1 MGQLDR
7 KVAIVTGA
15 GAGIGK
21 AIATLF
27 AQEGAAVVVTGR
39 RKELLE
45 SVVSQIQRAGG
56 RALAVAGSVADEAHA
71 QAAVA
76 QTRRAFGTVNVLVN
90 NAAIGTFGKL
100 LHETDDTTWDEQLA
114 VNLTGVFR
122 MTRAVVAEM
131 LKVGAGAIVNI
142 SSIGGLVGF
151 PLSAAYGTTKGGLN
165 AFTRCVAMDYAKQGI
180 RCNAVCPG
188 LVDTPMAADL
198 ISNPER
204 MTQVMQAYPLA
215 RPGRPEEVA
224 KLVLYLASDDSAWVT
239 GSLYP
244 IDGGLTAQ

>member
-7 KVAIVTGA
+7 KVALVTGA
-15 GAGIGK
+15 GGGIGK

-27 AQEGAAVVVTGR
+27 AKEGASVVVTGR

-45 SVVSQIQRAGG
+45 GVVSEIQRGGG
-56 RALAVAGSVADEAHA
+56 RALAVAGSVTDEGHA
-71 QAAVA
+71 RSAVA
-76 QTRRAFGTVNVLVN
+76 QTLQTFGRLNVLVN
-90 NAAIGTFGKL
+90 NAAVGAFGKL
-100 LHETDDTTWDEQLA
+100 LHEIDDATWEEQLA

-122 MTRAVVAEM
+122 MTRAVLPEM
-131 LKVGAGAIVNI
+131 LKAGGGAIVNI
-142 SSIGGLVGF
+142 SSVGGLVGF
-151 PLSAAYGTTKGGLN
+151 PFSAAYGATKGGLN
-165 AFTRCVAMDYAKQGI
+165 AFTRCVAMDYAQQGV

-188 LVDTPMAADL
+188 LVDTPMAAEL

-204 MTQVMQAYPLA
+204 MTQVMQAYPLG
-215 RPGRPEEVA
+215 RPGTPEEVA

-239 GSLYP
+239 GGLYP